1 MLYTCVP
8 GKTVRVD
15 EIAYALLLEEKGNQQ
30 SLSLSDIA
38 NIAIKG
44 YFSEENEMAYDWIKQ
59 EIIKALSAER
69 DSYKEE
75 NSSLKDHIRMLEE
88 SLCLERETVARER
101 QLADSLIQVMRASV
115 PTSVSDNTQID
126 TKDKGF
132 VDKLKKKLRLKP

>member
-1 MLYTCVP
+1 MP

-30 SLSLSDIA
+30 SLSMSDIA

-59 EIIKALSAER
+59 EIIKALSSER
-69 DSYKEE
+69 DACNEE
-75 NSSLKDHIRMLEE
+75 ISSLKDHIKMLEE
-88 SLCLERETVARER
+88 SLRLERETVARER

-115 PTSVSDNTQID
+115 PASVSNNEQTD
-126 TKDKGF
+126 TKENSF
-132 VDKLKKKLRLKP
+132 VYKLKKTLRLKP